1 MAEGAKDYSIAA
13 AEKVLKVE
21 DYLAQGEILEW
32 RTVREVA
39 EANDLSPNEAHR
51 CLHTLGKCGRAEKSD
66 KGWRIYPAGI
76 IRHSLYVREYLAK
89 QEERFLGH
97 RRLGK

>member
-1 MAEGAKDYSIAA
+1 MAEGTKDYSIAA

-39 EANDLSPNEAHR
+39 EANQLSPNEAHR
-51 CLHTLGKCGRAEKSD
+51 CLHTLAKCGRAEQSG
-66 KGWRIYPAGI
+66 KGWRMHPEGI
-76 IRHSLYVREYLAK
+76 IRHAIYAMDY
-89 QEERFLGH
+89 FDN
-97 RRLGK
+97 RRKSYGLRRPGQ

>member
-1 MAEGAKDYSIAA
+1 MPKEKADYSIAA

-51 CLHTLGKCGRAEKSD
+51 CLHTLAKCHRAEQSG
-66 KGWRIYPAGI
+66 KGWRISPEGI
-76 IRHSLYVREYLAK
+76 IRHAIYAQDYLNRQSDRLK
-89 QEERFLGH
+89 GI
-97 RRLGK
+97 RRPGQ

>member
-1 MAEGAKDYSIAA
+1 MSEANKDYSIAA
-13 AEKVLKVE
+13 AEKVLRVE
-21 DYLAQGEILEW
+21 DWLAQGEILEW

-39 EANDLSPNEAHR
+39 EANQLSPNEAHR
-51 CLHTLGKCGRAEKSD
+51 CLHTLAKCGRAEQGG
-66 KGWRIYPAGI
+66 KGWRISPAGI

-89 QEERFLGH
+89 HEGRFLGH